1 MTPDIFKQRF
11 LFAVHVL
18 LAGLVLTTIAV
29 SAWGLLQLP
38 TDGLIVSSETH
49 VVSFVDP
56 FSPNAG
62 KLRLGDVVRAINGIS
77 LDDEAAAIDQY
88 VSQLQAGNALT
99 FDIVRPGAG
108 DSQSTLQLTVT
119 AGAPSWLMALLLLGS
134 SITALAFWLVS
145 LPVLLFAPDERRG
158 YLFFYFCQAW
168 AAFLAAATL
177 TDQSPLVTLLYALL
191 TWGLG
196 AVTIHFHC
204 YFPLSLARPRT
215 GAQQRRRWITAGAL
229 ARAGYVIA
237 AAGGL
242 LQIGLLLQPELN
254 WGAELGALR
263 FGWLLLTLAL
273 SIIFIVRTYLF
284 HHTTPYTRR
293 QVGLITVGG
302 LLAFLPLLVF
312 SALPEFL
319 QGYPILPYLA
329 TVYFL
334 AAIPLTYGYAALQF
348 NFIHFE
354 RYASR
359 SSTLLLTFTLTSGLY
374 IIVSTGLSRLV
385 QIPTSHTPGSL
396 LLVMLPALTFWPLY
410 KRVRIYVDKL
420 FYGGWYDY
428 TTVVG
433 EVSSRLED
441 AATADSP
448 AQLFSETLQSVM
460 QLKWVAVLLPDDRGL
475 GKEMALAGYAGDLK
489 DVSWLQNMAL
499 ELDGALVAFLRQ
511 SLQPCSKQTADA
523 HIRHL
528 PLTPAERTLLRQPAI
543 RLFVPFQALSG
554 TIGIF
559 VLGPK
564 YGDDIFDANDLGI
577 LDVVARQ
584 TSLAIQNAQL
594 ITRLKE
600 KAEETERYQREVI
613 RAREEERKRIAR
625 ELHDQLIQALVGL
638 KYQIVGLKPFAGAE
652 PVNGDQHEQITH
664 LHAEIG
670 DLIQTT
676 RSLCNDLRP
685 PALDLGLVPSIRSLV
700 SRFQQTS
707 GITVHLHIDGDRHT
721 VIPEDLALCLF
732 RCTHEALTNIARHA
746 AAPNAYV
753 HIGIDDGRLTLQVR
767 DDGHGFMLPER
778 LGSLMEMQHFGLVSM
793 RERVELLH
801 GTFTIQSGPG
811 QGTEIFAAIPLP

>member
-1 MTPDIFKQRF
+1 MNPDHYKPRL
-11 LFAVHVL
+11 LFAFHVL
-18 LAGLVLTTIAV
+18 LAGLVLTIIAV

-56 FSPNAG
+56 FGANAG
-62 KLRLGDVVRAINGIS
+62 KLRLGDVVRAINGVS
-77 LDDEAAAIDQY
+77 LDDEAAATEQY
-88 VSQLQAGNALT
+88 LSQLQFGNELT
-99 FDIVRPGAG
+99 FEVSRPGAG
-108 DSQSTLQLTVT
+108 GAQAMMRVPIVV
-119 AGAPSWLMALLLLGS
+119 GAPSWLMALLLLGS
-134 SITALAFWLVS
+134 TITALAFWLVS
-145 LPVLLFAPDERRG
+145 LPVLFFAPDERRG
-158 YLFFYFCQAW
+158 YLFFYFCLAW

-177 TDQSPLVTLLYALL
+177 SEQSGLVMLLYALL
-191 TWGLG
+191 TWALG
-196 AVTIHFHC
+196 AITIHFHC
-204 YFPLSLARPRT
+204 YFPVSLPR
-215 GAQQRRRWITAGAL
+215 QRRRWIA
-229 ARAGYVIA
+229 AGYTIA
-237 AAGGL
+237 ALGGL
-242 LQIGLLLQPELN
+242 LQVGLLLAPDLE
-254 WGAELGALR
+254 WSAEVGALR
-263 FGWLLLTLAL
+263 FAWLLFTLVL
-273 SIIFIVRTYLF
+273 SIIFILRAYLF
-284 HHTTPYTRR
+284 YQTSPYTRR

-302 LLAFLPLLVF
+302 LLAFLPLIVF
-312 SALPEFL
+312 SALPELL

-329 TVYFL
+329 TIYFL

-374 IIVSTGLSRLV
+374 IVVSTGVSRLV

-396 LLVMLPALTFWPLY
+396 LVVMLPALTFWPLY

-441 AATADSP
+441 AAAADSP

-460 QLKWVAVLLPDDRGL
+460 QLKWVAVLLPDSRGL
-475 GKEMALAGYAGDLK
+475 GKEIALAGYAGELK
-489 DVSWLQNMAL
+489 DASWLQNLAL
-499 ELDGALVAFLRQ
+499 ELDGALVAFLRE
-511 SLQPCSKQTADA
+511 SLQPCSKQTAEA

-528 PLTPAERTLLRQPAI
+528 PLTPAEQALLRQPAI
-543 RLFVPFQALSG
+543 RLFVPFHALSG

-577 LDVVARQ
+577 LNVVARQ

-600 KAEETERYQREVI
+600 KAEETERYQREVV

-652 PVNGDQHEQITH
+652 PINGDQHEQITH

-685 PALDLGLVPSIRSLV
+685 PALDLGLIPSIRSLV
-700 SRFQQTS
+700 SRFQQTN
-707 GITVHLHIDGDRHT
+707 GITVHLHLDGDRHT
-721 VIPEDLALCLF
+721 VIPEDVALCLF

-746 AAPNAYV
+746 AAENAYV
-753 HIGIDDGRLTLQVR
+753 YIGVDAARVTLKVKDDGQ
-767 DDGHGFMLPER
+767 GFVLPER

-801 GTFTIQSGPG
+801 GAFTIQSGLG
-811 QGTEIFAAIPLP
+811 QGTEVAAAITLP

>member
-1 MTPDIFKQRF
+1 MNPDHYKTRL
-11 LFAVHVL
+11 LFAFHVL
-18 LAGLVLTTIAV
+18 LAGLVLTIIGV
-29 SAWGLLQLP
+29 SAWGLLHLP

-56 FSPNAG
+56 LGSNAG
-62 KLRLGDVVRAINGIS
+62 KLRLGDIVRSINGVS
-77 LDDEAAAIDQY
+77 LDDEAAATEQY
-88 VSQLQAGNALT
+88 LSQLQFGNVLT
-99 FDIVRPGAG
+99 FEVYRPGADG
-108 DSQSTLQLTVT
+108 AQAIMRVPIEV
-119 AGAPSWLMALLLLGS
+119 GAPSWLMALLLLGS
-134 SITALAFWLVS
+134 TITALAFWLVS
-145 LPVLLFAPDERRG
+145 LPVLFFAPDERRG
-158 YLFFYFCQAW
+158 YLFFYFCLAW
-168 AAFLAAATL
+168 AAFLAGATL
-177 TDQSPLVTLLYALL
+177 SEQSGLVMLLYALL
-191 TWGLG
+191 TWTLG
-196 AVTIHFHC
+196 AITIHFHC
-204 YFPLSLARPRT
+204 YFPVFL
-215 GAQQRRRWITAGAL
+215 AQQRRWWIA
-229 ARAGYVIA
+229 AGYTIA
-237 AAGGL
+237 ALGVL
-242 LQIGLLLQPELN
+242 LQLGLHLAPNLE
-254 WGAELGALR
+254 WGAEVGVLR
-263 FGWLLLTLAL
+263 FAWLLLTLVL
-273 SIIFIVRTYLF
+273 SIIFILRAYLF
-284 HHTTPYTRR
+284 YQASPYTRR

-302 LLAFLPLLVF
+302 LLAFLPLIVF
-312 SALPEFL
+312 SALPELL

-329 TVYFL
+329 TIYFL

-348 NFIHFE
+348 NFIYFE

-374 IIVSTGLSRLV
+374 IVVSTGVSRLV

-396 LLVMLPALTFWPLY
+396 LVVMLPALTFWPLY

-441 AATADSP
+441 AAAADSP

-460 QLKWVAVLLPDDRGL
+460 QLKWVAVLLPDNRGL
-475 GKEMALAGYAGDLK
+475 GKEIALAGYAGELK
-489 DVSWLQNMAL
+489 DASWLQNLAL

-511 SLQPCSKQTADA
+511 SLQPCSKQTAEA

-528 PLTPAERTLLRQPAI
+528 PLTLAEQALLRQPAI
-543 RLFVPFQALSG
+543 RLFVPFHALSE

-577 LDVVARQ
+577 LNVVARQ

-638 KYQIVGLKPFAGAE
+638 KYQIAGLKPFARAE
-652 PVNGDQHEQITH
+652 PTNGEQHEQITH

-700 SRFQQTS
+700 SRFQQTN
-707 GITVHLHIDGDRHT
+707 GITVHLHVDGDRHT
-721 VIPEDLALCLF
+721 IIPEDVALCLF

-746 AAPNAYV
+746 AAQNAYV
-753 HIGIDDGRLTLQVR
+753 HIDVDAARVTLKVKDDGQ
-767 DDGHGFMLPER
+767 GFVLPER

-801 GTFTIQSGPG
+801 GVFTIQSGLG
-811 QGTEIFAAIPLP
+811 QGTEIAVAITLP